1 MFKEDNDSS
10 LVFMDILVVLANFIE
25 RSIEEDI
32 NNGVYA
38 PANDT
43 TLQDLKL
50 FQSFLHR
57 IFKNQPERL

>member
-10 LVFMDILVVLANFIE
+10 VVFMDILVVLANFIE

-38 PANDT
+38 PGNDT

-57 IFKNQPERL
+57 IFKNQPETL